1 MRKCVLLLLA
11 LLLALPVALA
21 DDTQFIEHA
30 PFALDDTWV
39 NGSTRPGEYHYYPF
53 TVEQVGLV
61 TVRAQL
67 FCGGHVELLD
77 ADLIEWDE
85 GYFNGTAGAP
95 ETQDFVYYLEPGTYY
110 VRVGN
115 DSSQGDFRLKGTFEP
130 CASTE
135 AGDNDTYLGAQAL
148 PSGETLSGVLT
159 QWDEL
164 DFYTFTLGAETQVYL
179 TANTTL
185 ESNTPNLMLYDGDMV
200 KLSEEYDFKG
210 YAEEMTLPAGTYYID
225 ICGNKGPYNP
235 QGRLRARGG
244 RVGLPLRHGNAGG
257 LNGGRANGARLRML
271 TKSTD

>member
-61 TVRAQL
+61 TVRVQL
-67 FCGGHVELLD
+67 FCGGYAQLND
-77 ADLIEWDE
+77 ADLIEWAED
-85 GYFNGTAGAP
+85 YFYGSAGAP
-95 ETQDFVYYLEPGTYY
+95 ETHDFVYYLEPGTYY

-115 DSSQGDFRLKGTFEP
+115 DSSQGDFRLKGILEP
-130 CASTE
+130 CPSTE
-135 AGDNDTYLGAQAL
+135 TDDNDTYLGAQAL

-159 QWDEL
+159 QWDEH

-185 ESNTPNLMLYDGDMV
+185 ESNTPNLRLYDGDMV

-225 ICGNKGPYNP
+225 ICGNKGPYTLKAVYAP
-235 QGRLRARGG
+235 EADGSAFLFDMET
-244 RVGLPLRHGNAGG
+244 P
-257 LNGGRANGARLRML
+257 GA
-271 TKSTD
+271 